1 MRYCCLLKFNNCGL
15 KTFPIYNIFNRRI
28 LMKKLIGLL
37 LLINLV
43 HAGEVTEV
51 LLLDSSF
58 PPIKST
64 DFSFA
69 QEACPILTES
79 NLNIP
84 ESGQCFDDKS
94 WKEMGE
100 QEDEKVLKGLMDS
113 LAKVSSADVEKYN
126 NYQKLNPDKARVL
139 RGDYILATH
148 GTRSAFVLNK
158 YAEGKV
164 KILPMR
170 VVSAQAGTVHQESDK
185 KENIEFPVYGKG
197 CGLRKWTSREEKA
210 FAEKSLQ
217 PYQQRIQKVL
227 LNNKNIRV
235 VSISLGYK
243 KNWILEDNSKCDSK
257 YVDLEYKILKQSW
270 QSLLR
275 KNPNTLFIVA
285 AGNEGEDFNQDKFK
299 KNDLWADLNNEPN
312 LLLVGSLKV
321 TKERLDS
328 SNYGTK
334 VIMVKG
340 EQIEALSP
348 LPNNEQKGHVTTLR
362 GTSFSA
368 PIIAGLAV
376 KAINANP
383 KISLSE
389 LKNKITENAKL
400 ID

>member
-1 MRYCCLLKFNNCGL
+1 
-15 KTFPIYNIFNRRI
+15 
-28 LMKKLIGLL
+28 MKLFFGIL
-37 LLINLV
+37 LLINFV
-43 HAGEVTEV
+43 HANEVAEV

-58 PPIKST
+58 PPLKSA
-64 DFSFA
+64 DFSFV
-69 QEACPILTES
+69 QEVCPILTES
-79 NLNIP
+79 NLGIP
-84 ESGQCFDDKS
+84 ESGECFDDKS
-94 WKEMGE
+94 WKDMGK
-100 QEDEKVLKGLMDS
+100 QADEKVLKGLMDS

-126 NYQKLNPDKARVL
+126 NYQKTNPDKARTL

-170 VVSAQAGTVHQESDK
+170 VVSAQAGAIHQESDK

-197 CGLRKWTSREEKA
+197 CGLRKWTSKEEKA
-210 FAEKSLQ
+210 FAGKSLQ
-217 PYQQRIQKVL
+217 PYQQRIQNML
-227 LNNKNIRV
+227 TNNENIRV

-285 AGNEGEDFNQDKFK
+285 AGNEGEDFNKDIFK
-299 KNDLWADLNNEPN
+299 KNDLWADLSDESN

-321 TKERLDS
+321 TKEKLDS

-340 EQIEALSP
+340 EQIETLSP
-348 LPNNEQKGHVTTLR
+348 MPNNEQNGHATTLR

-368 PIIAGLAV
+368 PIIAGLAA
-376 KAINANP
+376 KRINENP
-383 KISLSE
+383 KIFLSE
-389 LKNKITENAKL
+389 LKNKIIENAKL